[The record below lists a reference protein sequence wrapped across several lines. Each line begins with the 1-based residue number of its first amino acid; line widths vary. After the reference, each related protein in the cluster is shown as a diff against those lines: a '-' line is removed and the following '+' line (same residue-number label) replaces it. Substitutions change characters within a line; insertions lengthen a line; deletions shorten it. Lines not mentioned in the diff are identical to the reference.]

1 MRTYKYRI
9 ASALLCMTFLVI
21 GSIPAVGQQ
30 EHTRNVKLS
39 RGQTPLMIDGRMDK
53 GSYDNYVTRLRAGQ
67 KLTVRITSEDNSVY
81 FMVIPTK
88 NRGRVFNS
96 PQESTEWSG
105 AVPRTGDYMVHVG
118 SVKAEAGYRLE
129 LSLQ

>member
-39 RGQTPLMIDGRMDK
+39 RGQTTLMINGRIEK
-53 GSYDNYVTRLRAGQ
+53 GSYDNYVIRLRAGQ
-67 KLTVRITSEDNSVY
+67 KLSVRVTSEDKSVY
-81 FMVIPTK
+81 FMVTPAGK
-88 NRGRVFNS
+88 RGRALNS
-96 PQESTEWSG
+96 PQEATEWIG
-105 AVPRTGDYMVHVG
+105 AAPQTGDYMVHVG
-118 SVKAEAGYRLE
+118 SVKEEAGYKLE
-129 LSLQ
+129 LALR